1 MQIDRRSFLM
11 ALAGSFAAGSVPA
24 FGQGRLYVS
33 SCNDAAGVSHVA
45 VFSADGGTLF
55 KTQLPD
61 RGHDI
66 ALSPASADIT
76 IFARRPGDWM
86 AVVDRRTGEVRKLVR
101 SPEGRHYYGHGLYSA
116 DGRLLYATENNVET
130 GQGVLGVYDVARNY
144 ARIGEQPTHGI
155 GPHDVAFLPGNGL
168 LLVANGGIRT
178 DPATGR
184 EILNKHRM
192 EPSLAFVDPRTGEAT
207 NKVDFGRDMTGL
219 SIRHLAVAEDG
230 EAVFACQYEGEP
242 QEMPL
247 LVGTITPDGRTRML
261 AMPDEDLYR
270 LDNYLGAVALDGS
283 GRLICATS
291 PRGGMAVFWDRST
304 GKYLGLAPMPDVC
317 GVAAAPE
324 AGTFVVSSGNAGVK
338 LARAQTHDLTR
349 VRGSDLD
356 RYMWDNHIGVV
367 GYRLR
372 MTAAGGHPAPPPL

>member
-11 ALAGSFAAGSVPA
+11 ALASSFAASSVPA
-24 FGQGRLYVS
+24 FGQERLYVS
-33 SCNDAAGVSHVA
+33 SCNDAAGISHVA

-55 KTQLPD
+55 KTRLPD

-66 ALSPASADIT
+66 AVNPASADIA

-116 DGRLLYATENNVET
+116 DGRLLYATENDIAA
-130 GQGVLGVYDVARNY
+130 GQGVLGVYDVAKGY

-155 GPHDVAFLPGNGL
+155 GPHDVAFMPGREL
-168 LLVANGGIRT
+168 LLVANGGART
-178 DPATGR
+178 DPETGR
-184 EILNKHRM
+184 EILNKANM
-192 EPSLAFVDPRTGEAT
+192 EPSLAFVDPRTGEA
-207 NKVDFGRDMTGL
+207 KHRIDFGRDMSGL
-219 SIRHLAVAEDG
+219 SFRHLAVAADG
-230 EAVFACQYEGEP
+230 EAVFACQYEGDP

-247 LVGTITPDGRTRML
+247 LVGTVMPDGRTRML
-261 AMPDEDLYR
+261 AMPDDDLYR
-270 LDNYLGAVALDGS
+270 LNNYLGAVALDGS

-291 PRGGMAVFWDRST
+291 PRGGMAAFWDRPT

-324 AGTFVVSSGNAGVK
+324 TGTFIISSGNAGVK
-338 LARAQTHDLTR
+338 LARAETHDLAR

-367 GYRLR
+367 G
-372 MTAAGGHPAPPPL
+372 